1 MLNNF
6 NPDQYLYHFT
16 TYTTALEHILPNQTI
31 RFSPFEKTNDPRES
45 KNWNFTLIC
54 PTDTNIASNESF
66 FELQKEANCILK
78 ENTKLLCF
86 TRDVV
91 LPSDPLS
98 FIRGNGFSHPR
109 MWAQY
114 AGNHSGICLVFDK
127 SKLTKIINDTF
138 AEKGTIY
145 QNHVSYDSFSE
156 KHGMA
161 FYLNYDDVENN
172 GIKLSVKNHLDKYIN
187 ELFFVKM
194 PDWKDEWELRYVL
207 FSNQDKEYE
216 HVKYEDALVRIIIGE
231 DFPNVYE
238 TLIVEYCRKYNISA
252 SKMAWNNGIPGSVG
266 IYDHKSGISKIRNP
280 F

>member
-16 TYTTALEHILPNQTI
+16 TYTTALEHILTSRTL
-31 RFSPFEKTNDPRES
+31 RFSPFSKTNDPRES
-45 KNWNFTLIC
+45 KNWNFTLILSS
-54 PTDTNIASNESF
+54 DDNLDNQAVYN
-66 FELQKEANCILK
+66 LQSEINKLLK
-78 ENTKLLCF
+78 NNTKLLCF

-91 LPSDPLS
+91 LPSDPVS

-145 QNHVSYDSFSE
+145 QNHVSYDSFS
-156 KHGMA
+156 HGMA
-161 FYLNYDDVENN
+161 FDLNYDDVENN
-172 GIKLSVKNHLDKYIN
+172 GTKLSVKNHLDKYIN
-187 ELFFVKM
+187 ELFFLKM
-194 PDWKDEWELRYVL
+194 PDWKDEWEFRYVL
-207 FSNQDKEYE
+207 FSNHDKEYE

-231 DFPNVYE
+231 DFPSVYE

-252 SKMAWNNGIPGSVG
+252 SKMAWNNGIPGSLG
-266 IYDHKSGISKIRNP
+266 IYNHESGISKISSP